1 MRTNKTDPLT
11 SWKIKFDQLI
21 LAPWSPFKSTLLDL
35 IEKVDEA
42 LAYVK
47 TLENIDQN
55 QKELGIKI
63 AELVIVN
70 IEKTL
75 VHFEKEFDYLTET
88 QVPTPQNI
96 LQACLIL
103 KTMRAKLTLIYNNSF
118 HKAPVLQDELEID
131 EEEFSISFKG
141 LTCNLGNTIQ
151 FKIFCYLNKQ
161 LGKNVPINDLMN
173 AVWDDQH
180 VERNTINKQIS
191 LLRKILSKIK
201 DVVIESNENNTYS
214 MSIKTR

>member
-1 MRTNKTDPLT
+1 MSKNKNDPLKV
-11 SWKIKFDQLI
+11 WKDIFNPI
-21 LAPWSPFKSTLLDL
+21 LAPWSPFKSSIFDL
-35 IEKVDEA
+35 IGNVDEA

-63 AELVIVN
+63 AELAIIH
-70 IEKTL
+70 IERTL

-88 QVPTPQNI
+88 QIPIPQN
-96 LQACLIL
+96 LPQACLIL
-103 KTMRAKLTLIYNNSF
+103 KNLSARLTLIYNNSF

-131 EEEFSISFKG
+131 EGEFSISFKG
-141 LTCNLGNTIQ
+141 LTCNLGNTIR
-151 FKIFCYLNKQ
+151 FKIFCCLNKQ

-173 AVWDDQH
+173 AVWGQDT
-180 VERNTINKQIS
+180 ERNTINKQIS
-191 LLRKILSKIK
+191 LLRKSLSKIK

>member
-1 MRTNKTDPLT
+1 MSKNKNDPLKV
-11 SWKIKFDQLI
+11 WKDIFNPI
-21 LAPWSPFKSTLLDL
+21 LAPWSPFKSSIFDL
-35 IEKVDEA
+35 IGNVDEA

-63 AELVIVN
+63 AELAI
-70 IEKTL
+70 IHIKRTL

-88 QVPTPQNI
+88 QVPIPQN
-96 LQACLIL
+96 LPQACLIL
-103 KTMRAKLTLIYNNSF
+103 KNLSAKLTLIYNNSF

-131 EEEFSISFKG
+131 EGEFSISFKG
-141 LTCNLGNTIQ
+141 LTCNLGNTTQ
-151 FKIFCYLNKQ
+151 FKIFCCLNKQ
-161 LGKNVPINDLMN
+161 LGKNVPINHLMN
-173 AVWDDQH
+173 AVWGQDT
-180 VERNTINKQIS
+180 ERNTINKQIS
-191 LLRKILSKIK
+191 LLRKSLSKIK

>member
-1 MRTNKTDPLT
+1 MRTNKTAPLT
-11 SWKIKFDQLI
+11 SWKIKFDQLT
-21 LAPWSPFKSTLLDL
+21 LTPWSPFKSTLLDL

-63 AELVIVN
+63 AELAVVN

-75 VHFEKEFDYLTET
+75 KHFEKELDYLTET

-96 LQACLIL
+96 PQACLIL
-103 KTMRAKLTLIYNNSF
+103 KTIRAKLTLIYNNSF

-131 EEEFSISFKG
+131 EGEFSISFKG

-173 AVWDDQH
+173 AVWDDRH
-180 VERNTINKQIS
+180 IERNTINKQIS

>member
-96 LQACLIL
+96 PQACLIL

-118 HKAPVLQDELEID
+118 RKAPVLQDELEID

>member
-1 MRTNKTDPLT
+1 MSKNNNDPLKV
-11 SWKIKFDQLI
+11 WRDMFNPI
-21 LAPWSPFKSTLLDL
+21 LAPWSPFKSSILDL
-35 IEKVDEA
+35 IESVDEA
-42 LAYVK
+42 KAYVE
-47 TLENIDQN
+47 TLENIDHK

-63 AELVIVN
+63 AELAIAN

-88 QVPTPQNI
+88 QVPTPQN
-96 LQACLIL
+96 LQQACLIL
-103 KTMRAKLTLIYNNSF
+103 KNMSAKLTLIYDNSF

-131 EEEFSISFKG
+131 EGEFSISFKG
-141 LTCNLGNTIQ
+141 LTCNLGNTTQ
-151 FKIFCYLNKQ
+151 FKIFCCLNKE

-173 AVWDDQH
+173 AVWGQDT
-180 VERNTINKQIS
+180 ERNTINKQIS
-191 LLRKILSKIK
+191 LLRKSLSKIK

>member
-1 MRTNKTDPLT
+1 MSKNKNDPLKV
-11 SWKIKFDQLI
+11 WKDIFNPI
-21 LAPWSPFKSTLLDL
+21 LAPWSPFKSSIFDL
-35 IEKVDEA
+35 IGNVDEA

-63 AELVIVN
+63 AELAIIH
-70 IEKTL
+70 IERTL

-88 QVPTPQNI
+88 QVPTPQN
-96 LQACLIL
+96 LPQACLIL
-103 KTMRAKLTLIYNNSF
+103 KNLSARLTLIYNNSF

-131 EEEFSISFKG
+131 EGEFSISFKG
-141 LTCNLGNTIQ
+141 LTCNLGNTTQ
-151 FKIFCYLNKQ
+151 FKIFCCLNKQ
-161 LGKNVPINDLMN
+161 LGKNVPINHLMN
-173 AVWDDQH
+173 AVWGQDT
-180 VERNTINKQIS
+180 ERNTINKQIS
-191 LLRKILSKIK
+191 LLRKSLSKIK

>member
-1 MRTNKTDPLT
+1 MSKNKNDPLKV
-11 SWKIKFDQLI
+11 WKDIFNPI
-21 LAPWSPFKSTLLDL
+21 LAPWSPFKSSIFDL
-35 IEKVDEA
+35 IGNVDEA

-63 AELVIVN
+63 TELAIIH
-70 IEKTL
+70 IERTL

-88 QVPTPQNI
+88 QVPTPQN
-96 LQACLIL
+96 LPQACLIL
-103 KTMRAKLTLIYNNSF
+103 KNLSARLTLIYNNSF
-118 HKAPVLQDELEID
+118 HKALVVQDELEID
-131 EEEFSISFKG
+131 EGEFSISFNG

-161 LGKNVPINDLMN
+161 LGKNIPINELKKAIWGDRKT
-173 AVWDDQH
+173 A
-180 VERNTINKQIS
+180 RNSINKQIS
-191 LLRKILSKIK
+191 LLRKKLSKIK

>member
-1 MRTNKTDPLT
+1 MRTNKTAPLT
-11 SWKIKFDQLI
+11 SWKIKFDQLT

-63 AELVIVN
+63 AELAVVN

-75 VHFEKEFDYLTET
+75 KHFEKELDYLTEA

-96 LQACLIL
+96 PQACLIL
-103 KTMRAKLTLIYNNSF
+103 KTMLAKLILIYNNSF

-141 LTCNLGNTIQ
+141 LTCNLGNTIK

-173 AVWDDQH
+173 AVWDDRH
-180 VERNTINKQIS
+180 IERNTINKQIS

>member
-1 MRTNKTDPLT
+1 MSKNKNDPLKV
-11 SWKIKFDQLI
+11 WKDIFNPI
-21 LAPWSPFKSTLLDL
+21 LAPWSPFKSSIFDL
-35 IEKVDEA
+35 IGNVDEA

-63 AELVIVN
+63 AELAIIH
-70 IEKTL
+70 IERTL

-96 LQACLIL
+96 PQACLIL

-131 EEEFSISFKG
+131 EGEFSISFKG
-141 LTCNLGNTIQ
+141 LTCNLGNTTQ
-151 FKIFCYLNKQ
+151 FKIFCCLNKE
-161 LGKNVPINDLMN
+161 LGKNVPINHLMN
-173 AVWDDQH
+173 AVWGQDT
-180 VERNTINKQIS
+180 ERNTINKQIS
-191 LLRKILSKIK
+191 LLRKSLSKIK

>member
-11 SWKIKFDQLI
+11 SWKNKFDQII
-21 LAPWSPFKSTLLDL
+21 LAPWSPFKSTILDL
-35 IEKVDEA
+35 IDKVDEA

-55 QKELGIKI
+55 QKKLGIKI
-63 AELVIVN
+63 AELAIVN

-88 QVPTPQNI
+88 QVPTPQN
-96 LQACLIL
+96 LPQACLIL
-103 KTMRAKLTLIYNNSF
+103 KNMSAKLTLIYNNSF

-131 EEEFSISFKG
+131 EGEFSISFKG
-141 LTCNLGNTIQ
+141 LTCNLGNTTQ
-151 FKIFCYLNKQ
+151 FKIFCCLNKQ

-173 AVWDDQH
+173 AVWGDRH
-180 VERNTINKQIS
+180 IERNTINKQIS
-191 LLRKILSKIK
+191 LLRKSLSKIK
-201 DVVIESNENNTYS
+201 DIVIESNENNTYS